1 MALDLET
8 LRTEM
13 LAYLRNSGMPVFHA
27 AHRGLDP
34 LNQVYWDVSSQPDY
48 RAFLAVA
55 KQAGAKLIHFFH
67 HTLSSEQI
75 DMALEELEETD
86 LTREEKRNYEK
97 RLRSIRDYEGF
108 TSSIE
113 LSFCLESMFY
123 VFEVQTEWYT
133 SFTDILAEID
143 AMGEEEEDE
152 DARRDDSLGGYFSNN

>member
-13 LAYLRNSGMPVFHA
+13 LAYLRNSGIPVFHA
-27 AHRGLDP
+27 AHRGFDP
-34 LNQVYWDVSSQPDY
+34 LKQVHWDVDNHPDY

-67 HTLSSEQI
+67 HTLSGAQI

-97 RLRSIRDYEGF
+97 RLRKIRDYEGF
-108 TSSIE
+108 TSAIE
-113 LSFCLESMFY
+113 LSFSVENMFY
-123 VFEVQTEWYT
+123 VFELETEWYT
-133 SFTDILAEID
+133 SLTEILAEID
-143 AMGEEEEDE
+143 AMSEDE
-152 DARRDDSLGGYFSNN
+152 DDEVGGDSLGGYFSNN